1 MAGHRVTKRPMPH
14 WVTLLAAGLLLPA
27 AAHAHLVSTGLG
39 PFYDGLSHFVLT
51 PEDLLP
57 ALALALLVGLN
68 GACAGRT
75 TLFILPTA
83 WLAGGLIGL
92 GWPTT
97 ASVPALTIASF
108 LVLGAMV
115 AADLRLRVALTVGLA
130 LLLGVVNGYLNGS
143 AMVGAKLGLAG
154 LAGIV
159 SALFVVLALA
169 AALAVAQRAPWARI
183 VVRVAGSWVA
193 AAGLLLL
200 GWSLRAA

>member
-1 MAGHRVTKRPMPH
+1 MTQRAMHR
-14 WVTLLAAGLLLPA
+14 WATLLATGLLLPA
-27 AAHAHLVSTGLG
+27 VAQAHLVSTGLG

-68 GACAGRT
+68 GARAGRT
-75 TLFILPTA
+75 TLFVLPAA
-83 WLAGGLIGL
+83 WLAGGLAGL
-92 GWPTT
+92 AWPTT

-115 AADLRLRVALTVGLA
+115 AVDLRLRLAWVVALAV
-130 LLLGVVNGYLNGS
+130 LLGLVNGHLNGS
-143 AMVGAKLGLAG
+143 AMAGARLGVAG

-159 SALFVVLALA
+159 SALFVAVALA

-183 VVRVAGSWVA
+183 ALRVAGSWVA

>member
-1 MAGHRVTKRPMPH
+1 MKFSARPRRA
-14 WVTLLAAGLLLPA
+14 VLLTAGLLLPA
-27 AAHAHLVSTGLG
+27 AAQAHLVSTGLG

-68 GACAGRT
+68 GARVGRT
-75 TLFILPTA
+75 TLFVLPAA
-83 WLAGGLIGL
+83 WLAGGLAGL
-92 GWPTT
+92 AWPTT
-97 ASVPALTIASF
+97 ASMPALTVASF

-115 AADLRLRVALTVGLA
+115 AADLRLRLAWAVGLA
-130 LLLGVVNGYLNGS
+130 LLLGGVNGYFNGS
-143 AMVGAKLGLAG
+143 AMAGAKLGLTG

-159 SALFVVLALA
+159 SALFVAVALA

-183 VVRVAGSWVA
+183 ALRVAGSWVA

>member
-1 MAGHRVTKRPMPH
+1 MTKRPMH
-14 WVTLLAAGLLLPA
+14 RWVTLLAAGLLLPA
-27 AAHAHLVSTGLG
+27 AAQAHLVNTGLG

-57 ALALALLVGLN
+57 ALTLALLVGLN
-68 GACAGRT
+68 GARAGRV
-75 TLFILPTA
+75 TLFVLSAA
-83 WLAGGLIGL
+83 WLAGGLAGL
-92 GWPTT
+92 AWPTMV
-97 ASVPALTIASF
+97 SVPALTIGSF

-115 AADLRLRVALTVGLA
+115 AADLRLRLDWTVGLA
-130 LLLGVVNGYLNGS
+130 LLLGGVNGYFNGT
-143 AMVGAKLGLAG
+143 AMAGAKLGLAG

-159 SALFVVLALA
+159 SALFVAVALA

-183 VVRVAGSWVA
+183 AVRVAGSWVA

>member
-1 MAGHRVTKRPMPH
+1 MTKRPMH
-14 WVTLLAAGLLLPA
+14 RWVKLVAAAALLLPA

-68 GACAGRT
+68 GARAGRT
-75 TLFILPTA
+75 TLIVLPAA
-83 WLAGGLIGL
+83 WLAGGLMGL

-97 ASVPALTIASF
+97 TTTVPALTIASF

-115 AADLRLRVALTVGLA
+115 AADLRLRLAWSIALAV
-130 LLLGVVNGYLNGS
+130 LLGLVNGYLNGS
-143 AMVGAKLGLAG
+143 AMAGAKLGLAG

-159 SALFVVLALA
+159 SALFVVVALA

-183 VVRVAGSWVA
+183 AVRVAGSWVA

>member
-1 MAGHRVTKRPMPH
+1 MTKSSLHR
-14 WVTLLAAGLLLPA
+14 WATLLAAGLLLPVTA
-27 AAHAHLVSTGLG
+27 QAHLISTGLG

-57 ALALALLVGLN
+57 ALALTLLVGLN
-68 GACAGRT
+68 GARAGRT
-75 TLFILPTA
+75 TLLVLPAA
-83 WLAGGLIGL
+83 WLVGGLIGL
-92 GWPTT
+92 VWPTT
-97 ASVPALTIASF
+97 ASVPALTIVAF

-115 AADLRLRVALTVGLA
+115 AADLRLRLAWTVGLA
-130 LLLGVVNGYLNGS
+130 LLLGLVNGYLNGS

-159 SALFVVLALA
+159 SALFVVVALA

-183 VVRVAGSWVA
+183 SVRVAGSWVA

-200 GWSLRAA
+200 GWSMRAA

>member
-1 MAGHRVTKRPMPH
+1 MTKGPMHR

-27 AAHAHLVSTGLG
+27 AAQAHLVSTGLG

-68 GACAGRT
+68 GALAGRT
-75 TLFILPTA
+75 TLFVLPAA

-92 GWPTT
+92 AWPTT
-97 ASVPALTIASF
+97 ASVPALTIVSF
-108 LVLGAMV
+108 LMLGAMV
-115 AADLRLRVALTVGLA
+115 AADLRLRLAWSIGLA
-130 LLLGVVNGYLNGS
+130 VLLGGVNGYLNGS
-143 AMVGAKLGLAG
+143 AMAVAKLGLAG

-159 SALFVVLALA
+159 SALFVAVALA

>member
-1 MAGHRVTKRPMPH
+1 MTKRSLQR
-14 WVTLLAAGLLLPA
+14 WSALAGTGLLLPA
-27 AAHAHLVSTGLG
+27 AAQAHLVSTGLG

-68 GACAGRT
+68 GARAGRT
-75 TLFILPTA
+75 TLFVLPAA
-83 WLAGGLIGL
+83 WLAGGLAGL
-92 GWPTT
+92 AGLAWPMV
-97 ASVPALTIASF
+97 AQVPALTIASF

-115 AADLRLRVALTVGLA
+115 AADLRLRLAWSIGLA
-130 LLLGVVNGYLNGS
+130 VLLGGVNGYLNGS
-143 AMVGAKLGLAG
+143 AMAVAKLGLAG

-159 SALFVVLALA
+159 SALFVAVALA

>member
-1 MAGHRVTKRPMPH
+1 MTRSTVYRPAG
-14 WVTLLAAGLLLPA
+14 LLAAGLLLPA
-27 AAHAHLVSTGLG
+27 AAQAHLVSTGLG

-68 GACAGRT
+68 GVRAGRS
-75 TLFILPTA
+75 TLFVLPAA
-83 WLAGGLIGL
+83 WLAGGLAGL
-92 GWPTT
+92 AWPTVT
-97 ASVPALTIASF
+97 AITALTIVSF
-108 LVLGAMV
+108 LVLGVMV
-115 AADLRLRVALTVGLA
+115 AVDLKLRLGWSVALSV
-130 LLLGVVNGYLNGS
+130 LLGVLNGYLNGS
-143 AMVGAKLGLAG
+143 AMAGAKLGLAG

-159 SALFVVLALA
+159 SALFVVVALA

-183 VVRVAGSWVA
+183 AVRVAGSWVA

>member
-1 MAGHRVTKRPMPH
+1 MTTRPMQR
-14 WVTLLAAGLLLPA
+14 WVTLLAAGLLLPGA
-27 AAHAHLVSTGLG
+27 AQAHLVSTGLG

-68 GACAGRT
+68 GALAGRT
-75 TLFILPTA
+75 TLFVLPAA

-92 GWPTT
+92 AWPTT
-97 ASVPALTIASF
+97 ASVPALTIVSF

-115 AADLRLRVALTVGLA
+115 AADLRLRLAWSIGLA
-130 LLLGVVNGYLNGS
+130 VLLGLVNGYLNGS
-143 AMVGAKLGLAG
+143 AMAGAKLGLAG

-159 SALFVVLALA
+159 SALFVAVALA

-183 VVRVAGSWVA
+183 ALRVAGSWVA
-193 AAGLLLL
+193 AAGLLLW

>member
-1 MAGHRVTKRPMPH
+1 MTKRPMH
-14 WVTLLAAGLLLPA
+14 RWATLGAVGLLLPA
-27 AAHAHLVSTGLG
+27 AARAHLVSTGLG

-68 GACAGRT
+68 GARVGRT
-75 TLFILPTA
+75 TLFVLPAA
-83 WLAGGLIGL
+83 WLAGGLAGL
-92 GWPTT
+92 AWPTT
-97 ASVPALTIASF
+97 ASMLALTVASF
-108 LVLGAMV
+108 LVPGAMV
-115 AADLRLRVALTVGLA
+115 AADMRLRLAWAVGLA
-130 LLLGVVNGYLNGS
+130 LLLGGVNGYFNGS
-143 AMVGAKLGLAG
+143 AMAGAKLGLTG

-159 SALFVVLALA
+159 SALFVAVALA

-183 VVRVAGSWVA
+183 ALRVAGSWVA

>member
-1 MAGHRVTKRPMPH
+1 MRRGLRPS
-14 WVTLLAAGLLLPA
+14 WTAAVVAAGILLPA
-27 AAHAHLVSTGLG
+27 AAQAHLVSTGLG

-68 GACAGRT
+68 GARAGRT
-75 TLFILPTA
+75 TLFALPAA

-92 GWPTT
+92 AWPTT
-97 ASVPALTIASF
+97 ASVPALTIVSF
-108 LVLGAMV
+108 LVLGIMV
-115 AADLRLRVALTVGLA
+115 AADLRLRLVWSVALAV
-130 LLLGVVNGYLNGS
+130 LLGGVNGYLNGS
-143 AMVGAKLGLAG
+143 AMAGAKLGLAG

-159 SALFVVLALA
+159 SALFVVVALA

-183 VVRVAGSWVA
+183 AVRVAGSWVA